1 MEVMPMDVQNHVVQK
16 KNTEDMI
23 GAGLMMVILNGII
36 VLIVII
42 VIKT

>member
-23 GAGLMMVILNGII
+23 GAGLNLDRLNGII
-36 VLIVII
+36 V
-42 VIKT
+42 